1 MFGISVGDG
10 KPTPYEVFPGG
21 SGRWDHR
28 FQYRLRWTMEP
39 YSLSP
44 DVSSPAKLLRGCPL
58 SDRRGHPKVT
68 PARISLIAWPFV
80 SSWRNATSK
89 DSLSV
94 IFQIAPNMSETVSDR
109 PNSFS

>member
-1 MFGISVGDG
+1 MGSPLSVSAALDDG
-10 KPTPYEVFPGG
+10 ALLFKCG
-21 SGRWDHR
+21 
-28 FQYRLRWTMEP
+28 
-39 YSLSP
+39 
-44 DVSSPAKLLRGCPL
+44 VSNPAKLFAGCPL
-58 SDRRGHPKVT
+58 SDRRGNPKVT

-94 IFQIAPNMSETVSDR
+94 IFQIAPIMSETVSDR